1 MKGLIL
7 TLAVSFGV
15 LGLTGLPSSARAD
28 DGAGARPT
36 IATDQSVTM
45 GPNSTLLLSGIWL
58 LGLSYVPAV
67 IVAAESDRHGD
78 KNLYIPVGGPWMDL
92 ASRSSCSA
100 NAPCNHETVNKVL
113 IVVDGIFQGLGAL
126 DIVGAFVFP
135 EARTVTVRSSERSDA
150 YESRVS
156 LRIVPAQI
164 SANSYGL
171 AAFGTF

>member
-1 MKGLIL
+1 
-7 TLAVSFGV
+7 
-15 LGLTGLPSSARAD
+15 
-28 DGAGARPT
+28 
-36 IATDQSVTM
+36 
-45 GPNSTLLLSGIWL
+45 
-58 LGLSYVPAV
+58 
-67 IVAAESDRHGD
+67 
-78 KNLYIPVGGPWMDL
+78 MDL
-92 ASRSSCSA
+92 ASRSSCPA